1 VTKDENQFRRVPE
14 EDEVREL
21 FDAFTES
28 FQAADQEIDRLAEPL
43 HGRIGLT
50 QAKLAECMAEVMRG
64 EPMDP
69 LPITRKS
76 KKEEVIVGVYNAAS
90 LTAPGK
96 SVLVFETDDGVVW
109 QLCDAGPGWSPYE
122 ADNANWERVAKFAEL
137 LPARINPRPPITEPW
152 SFDLAFGKNGTLK
165 VRPGS
170 RHGEILYSLTRI
182 GRITNDPE
190 NDASGHRSKT
200 NGEK

>member
-50 QAKLAECMAEVMRG
+50 QTKLAECMAEVMRG

-122 ADNANWERVAKFAEL
+122 AEHELGESREVRRTSSGANQPPTANNGALELRPRLREERNAQSSTWL
-137 LPARINPRPPITEPW
+137 
-152 SFDLAFGKNGTLK
+152 
-165 VRPGS
+165 S
-170 RHGEILYSLTRI
+170 RW
-182 GRITNDPE
+182 
-190 NDASGHRSKT
+190 
-200 NGEK
+200 